1 MLLLL
6 LLLDVEPGYPLA
18 CRALRGVSGIRSGQD
33 MTQIVSFVSDDTK
46 KATGKQYQF
55 TFIRF
60 FAIRETSLA

>member
-1 MLLLL
+1 VLCWLF
-6 LLLDVEPGYPLA
+6 PA
-18 CRALRGVSGIRSGQD
+18 SGQGQD